1 MFYYLLANCF
11 SALSNNLC
19 KYLTLTG
26 NALEGERPLTII
38 LHTDL
43 INLFIYSIL
52 FLRFKKQ
59 NKVDFTLKETF
70 CNKEEIVQILL
81 FSIPVF
87 ASSYKLIL
95 MERIHLSNLE
105 ISAMVK
111 PFLVCILAIFFLK
124 EKFKTYYIWYA
135 LMACFGFCVSNYNK
149 FNSSHMLWLVSF
161 IIIASI
167 GDATRRYYCR
177 RKKNPMQAWCVEFF
191 IFFIYGFVILLICP
205 LLKYFFP
212 TVFPSLDKYSFSFSI
227 LFNPFTWLI
236 SFITLSHHLSA
247 IYGVKRS
254 PSVTAL
260 EFVNFSKV
268 IFTLIFSY
276 LFLGQLPKSTEV
288 TLFGSTFNFPNQIA
302 GAVII
307 ALTLVLFNKRVRND
321 KTSFESQN

>member
-19 KYLTLTG
+19 KYLTLAG

-38 LHTDL
+38 LHTDM
-43 INLFIYSIL
+43 INLFLYSIIY
-52 FLRFKKQ
+52 FYYKKQ
-59 NKVDFTLKETF
+59 NKIDFTLKETF
-70 CNKEEIVQILL
+70 CTKEEVGQILL
-81 FSIPVF
+81 FSIPIF
-87 ASSYKLIL
+87 AASYKLVL
-95 MERIHLSNLE
+95 MEKIHLSNLE

-111 PFLVCILAIFFLK
+111 PFLVCILAMFLLK

-135 LMACFGFCVSNYNK
+135 LLACFGFCVSNYSK
-149 FNSSHMLWLVSF
+149 FNSNHMLWLVSF

-191 IFFIYGFVILLICP
+191 IFFLYGFVILLICP
-205 LLKYFFP
+205 LLKGIYP
-212 TVFPSLDKYSFSFSI
+212 ALGKYSFSFSI

-236 SFITLSHHLSA
+236 SLITLSHHLSA
-247 IYGVKRS
+247 IYGVKRA

-268 IFTLIFSY
+268 IFTIIFSY
-276 LFLGQLPKSTEV
+276 LFLGQLPKSTEI
-288 TLFGSTFNFPNQIA
+288 TLFGSTYNFPNQIA

-307 ALTLVLFNKRVRND
+307 AITLVLFNRRVRND
-321 KTSFESQN
+321 KTSFETDK